1 MGIYPD
7 CDRYVPFGSLLLPTE
22 TGIVKTIPNRP
33 VHTQLQLENN
43 THVEYVVPS
52 MELLPGTKIEL
63 GSTLDIQIAP
73 VYQFCN
79 TQGPGNTSVK

>member
-1 MGIYPD
+1 MVVALQAQSVTQAEAMQRAS
-7 CDRYVPFGSLLLPTE
+7 RYYNQHV
-22 TGIVKTIPNRP
+22 RP
-33 VHTQLQLENN
+33 VHTQLQIENN

-79 TQGPGNTSVK
+79 TQGPGNTAVK